1 MLEEELCLLT
11 MIQFVLLFSR
21 QGKLRLQK
29 WFDAYQVK
37 HIVWSRAFINAI
49 CQFKCPEKNL
59 PKDPFQT
66 VIFETISRFLELL
79 NLGKSG
85 LLALFP
91 ITFL

>member
-37 HIVWSRAFINAI
+37 QIAWSKDVINAI
-49 CQFKCPEKNL
+49 CQLKCPEKKL
-59 PKDPFQT
+59 PKTPSQT
-66 VIFETISRFLELL
+66 VSFETL
-79 NLGKSG
+79 
-85 LLALFP
+85 P
-91 ITFL
+91 